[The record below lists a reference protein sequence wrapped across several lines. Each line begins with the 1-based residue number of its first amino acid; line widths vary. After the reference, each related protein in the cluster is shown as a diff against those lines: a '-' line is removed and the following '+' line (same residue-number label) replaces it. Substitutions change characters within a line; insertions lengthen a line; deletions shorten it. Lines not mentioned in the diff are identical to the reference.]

1 MSVLGEMD
9 DWRIAMKPV
18 LPVCLDVKTI
28 FISIFLLKK
37 KKIGWEKTGM
47 LLRVISGLFR
57 GDNTPV
63 LLLV

>member
-1 MSVLGEMD
+1 MLGEMD
-9 DWRIAMKPV
+9 DWRTAMKPV

-28 FISIFLLKK
+28 LHLNFPIKK